1 MKTKKTLGQHWLKDD
16 YYLEAVCEAGLVHEH
31 DIVLEIG
38 PGLGTLTKQLLAKG
52 AQVIAVEKDEELASK
67 LKSEIDSPRLTVIVG
82 DILEFDL
89 TKLPANYK
97 VAANIPYYLTSNL
110 MRVLSESKNP
120 PKIISLLVQKEVA
133 ERIAANP
140 GGMSL
145 LSVSV
150 QAYYEPHLEDVVPA
164 QFFTPPP
171 KVDSQIVQL
180 VRLHE
185 PAFKDMDAKV
195 FFRIVKAG
203 FSSRRKTLENSLSAG
218 LQLEKDAAR
227 ELLSKA
233 SINPTLRPQDLSLHD
248 WLNLA
253 KQV

>member
-1 MKTKKTLGQHWLKDD
+1 MKTKKTLGQHWLKDP

-31 DIVLEIG
+31 DVVLEIG

-67 LKSEIDSPRLTVIVG
+67 LKSEIDSPRLSVIAG

-110 MRVLSESKNP
+110 LRVLSESKNP

-133 ERIAANP
+133 ERIAASP

-145 LSVSV
+145 LSISV

-180 VRLHE
+180 VRRGE
-185 PAFKDMDAKV
+185 PAFKDMYAKV
-195 FFRIVKAG
+195 FFRVVKAG

-218 LQLEKDAAR
+218 LHLEKEAAR
-227 ELLSKA
+227 ELLAKA
-233 SINPTLRPQDLSLHD
+233 EINPTSRPQDLSLQD
-248 WLNLA
+248 WLSLA
-253 KQV
+253 KQL